1 MKPVLSLFCHR
12 RLCATL
18 LHVMASCCGLETARA
33 HAMHQSSTT
42 CPAQTLSAPP
52 DEAVNPE
59 ALVKTFFRTEIG
71 TPFSN
76 GGQHDTEE
84 SLREFMRA
92 LEADMV

>member
-1 MKPVLSLFCHR
+1 
-12 RLCATL
+12 
-18 LHVMASCCGLETARA
+18 
-33 HAMHQSSTT
+33 MHQSSTN

>member
-1 MKPVLSLFCHR
+1 M
-12 RLCATL
+12 
-18 LHVMASCCGLETARA
+18 
-33 HAMHQSSTT
+33 
-42 CPAQTLSAPP
+42 QTLNASS
-52 DEAVNPE
+52 DEPVNPE

-92 LEADMV
+92 LEADLVSCHNCCVIACDLRACE